1 MGKVLAV
8 LALAFLAGSASAQ
21 TMSKDVTVK
30 TDRFTGFTKMEM
42 KPFDIGPYHGFPDA
56 SHTDGHAILTLFL
69 TSGGGQIMF
78 TVESTANHWQFL
90 EGADVRVLADGQ
102 RIDLGH
108 FSPRKGVM
116 DTAGG
121 VTMDEK
127 IFAIVERDKLRQI
140 ANAKEVEVRVGP
152 YPSKLTANNIKCL
165 KEFSD
170 ALPVAAAS
178 KQ

>member
-1 MGKVLAV
+1 VNK
-8 LALAFLAGSASAQ
+8 LAFIVLFAMAAVVTSAQ
-21 TMSKDVTVK
+21 SQDVKVK
-30 TDRFTGFTKMEM
+30 TDRFTGFTRIEM

-108 FSPRKGVM
+108 FSSRKGVM

-121 VTMDEK
+121 VTVDEK